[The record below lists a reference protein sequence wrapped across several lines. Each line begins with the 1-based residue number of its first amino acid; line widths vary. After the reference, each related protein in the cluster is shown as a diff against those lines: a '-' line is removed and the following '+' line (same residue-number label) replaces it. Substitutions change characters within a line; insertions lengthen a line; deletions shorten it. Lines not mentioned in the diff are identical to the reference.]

1 MSLVPEFEIGIW
13 NAWILMVWLLVPFF
27 LEPLNIIPKGREQDS
42 NLAAELNK
50 LQKSTFLAFHII
62 FLLMVIYSIFL
73 PIKLGTVWFYSG
85 LSIYLLGFILY
96 VMVFVG
102 FATTSPNKPVTKGI
116 YRYSRHPMYI
126 TSFVV
131 FIGMGIA
138 SASWLFLLLSFLFI
152 ILVYYSVVSEERFCL
167 KYYGNSY
174 REYMNKTPRWIGI
187 PK

>member
-1 MSLVPEFEIGIW
+1 MI
-13 NAWILMVWLLVPFF
+13 WLLLPYF

-50 LQKSTFLAFHII
+50 IQKSTFIAFHII

-73 PIKLGTVWFYSG
+73 PLILGTVWFYSG
-85 LSIYLLGFILY
+85 LSIFLLGFILY

-126 TSFVV
+126 TSFVM

-152 ILVYYSVVSEERFCL
+152 ILVYFSVVSEERFCL

-174 REYMNKTPRWIGI
+174 REYMNRTPRWIGI
-187 PK
+187 PKS